1 VARKKK
7 KRRVEE
13 RPRELLL
20 PAEGQVVGVVER
32 LVGAEHAIVKCSDGY
47 SRMCRIPGRMRRR
60 VWIKE
65 GDVVLVAIWDF
76 QPTRKGDIIHR
87 YERDEIKKLVEMNY
101 IPRELL
107 EEMGVS
113 I

>member
-1 VARKKK
+1 MVKKK
-7 KRRVEE
+7 ARRGEE

-20 PAEGQVVGVVER
+20 PAKGQVVGIVER
-32 LVGAEHAIVKCSDGY
+32 LVGAEHAVVKCSDGY
-47 SRMCRIPGRMRRR
+47 TRMCRIPGRMRRR

-65 GDVVLVAIWDF
+65 GDIVLVAIWDF
-76 QPTRKGDIIHR
+76 QPAKKGDIIHR
-87 YERDEIKKLVEMNY
+87 YERDEVRKLIELNY
-101 IPRELL
+101 IPKELL